1 VKRPSERQARLMR
14 VSREDQDLAIAGAL
28 MHGARFG
35 VRPEH
40 FPDALRRA
48 VLEEVLRAR
57 DGEGR
62 DVHAV
67 ARLVIEAIDARG
79 LGRAEEVLAAALE
92 FSQLEA
98 PMRPHELERNARH
111 LGRAAK
117 YARLV
122 HELERARESG
132 EHRLEAE
139 LAGKLSDLEEG
150 EREGE
155 ELEVVKASDLEEK
168 PTDWLWLGYF
178 LAGQLN
184 LFVSAPK
191 CGKSTVTAMLAAT
204 VSKGAPWPVGS
215 HLPSQEFSRAELGD
229 VVMVCYEDD
238 LQRTVL
244 PRLIAAGADMER
256 IHFVRGIRRPQGRA
270 ARKASIRPVDLADH
284 FENIAALIQRTG
296 ARLLVIDPVMSGFS
310 AGRDTNADNEVRA
323 VLGPFVALAEETR
336 VSVVFVTHTS
346 KRGEGPALD
355 LAIGSRAFGGL
366 CRAVIGLE
374 KYRDGT
380 GRRVLVPIAV
390 TSGKPRPGL
399 VLEIRSE
406 EGNEARS
413 YVEFLEEFDGDMD
426 DFRAEQR
433 KFEREARQ
441 ESADGK
447 LAECKAAMLE
457 VLGREKWLPSNELL
471 EMLQE
476 ARGFSKRTSDR
487 ARRELR
493 DERRIEIE
501 RRGSGASFKWW
512 TGLTGADP
520 QSSTHVQTDQT
531 ERIAAARARGLAAI
545 GGERL

>member
-1 VKRPSERQARLMR
+1 MR

-79 LGRAEEVLAAALE
+79 LGRAEVVLAAALE
-92 FSQLEA
+92 FSQLDA

-111 LGRAAK
+111 LARAAK

-132 EHRLEAE
+132 DHRREAE
-139 LAGKLSDLEEG
+139 LAGTLSDLEEG

-168 PTDWLWLGYF
+168 PTDWLWPGYF

-215 HLPSQEFSRAELGD
+215 HLPSQEFSRADVGD

-238 LQRTVL
+238 LERTVK
-244 PRLIAAGADMER
+244 PRLIAASAGMER
-256 IHFVRGIRRPQGRA
+256 IHFIRGIRRPRGRA
-270 ARKASIRPVDLADH
+270 ARKASIRPVDLAEH
-284 FENIAALIQRTG
+284 FERIAELIQRTG

-336 VSVVFVTHTS
+336 VAVVLVTHTS

-380 GRRVLVPIAV
+380 GRRVLARIAV

-399 VLEIRSE
+399 VFEIKSE
-406 EGNEARS
+406 QGNEARS

-433 KFEREARQ
+433 KLERDAR
-441 ESADGK
+441 EGGTDGK
-447 LAECKAAMLE
+447 LAECKAAMIELLE
-457 VLGREKWLPSNELL
+457 REKWLLSNELL

-476 ARGFSKRTSDR
+476 ARGFSKRT
-487 ARRELR
+487 
-493 DERRIEIE
+493 IE
-501 RRGSGASFKWW
+501 RAKSGLRSEGKIDLRSLGTGQSTKWW
-512 TGLTGADP
+512 TGLAGTDP
-520 QSSTHVQTDQT
+520 QCSTHVRADQV
-531 ERIAAARARGLAAI
+531 ERLAVARARGLGVS
-545 GGERL
+545 GGPSI